1 MYLIFRTVP
10 TTSMLT
16 KMIAKR
22 LSIMITTAT
31 IQCHWS
37 LAAAKLEKDNSLR
50 IENNHINY

>member
-22 LSIMITTAT
+22 LSTMITTAT

-50 IENNHINY
+50 IENSHIN